1 MKRRVKALKR
11 PKAEVRQ
18 QSLHWLHHSKR
29 LKLWWSMTCGHRRFF
44 LIRMPWSQW
53 PLWPM
58 FSDALGFAH
67 YVPDTR
73 YFFFKAGIFRLE
85 HGKTFARATP
95 RDTTQKLSKCQ
106 LPPYNY
112 TKKFSLLQPLL
123 QPGGRVILYCV
134 DKAFSNHE
142 QAIYQTIPWISWSL
156 RICITVYIT
165 D

>member
-1 MKRRVKALKR
+1 
-11 PKAEVRQ
+11 
-18 QSLHWLHHSKR
+18 
-29 LKLWWSMTCGHRRFF
+29 
-44 LIRMPWSQW
+44 
-53 PLWPM
+53 M

-112 TKKFSLLQPLL
+112 TKKIQL
-123 QPGGRVILYCV
+123 
-134 DKAFSNHE
+134 AA
-142 QAIYQTIPWISWSL
+142 AIASARRQGH
-156 RICITVYIT
+156 TVLCGQSFF
-165 D
+165 